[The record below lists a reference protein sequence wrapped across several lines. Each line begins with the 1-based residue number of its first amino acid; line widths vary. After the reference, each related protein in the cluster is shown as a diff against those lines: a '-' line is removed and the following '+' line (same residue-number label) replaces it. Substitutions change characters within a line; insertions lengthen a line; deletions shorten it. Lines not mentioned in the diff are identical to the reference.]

1 VGNGTDGVFIW
12 QAQLETGSVAT
23 SPIVTTAGTA
33 SRVADNDTL
42 SSASSLIGQSAG
54 YVATTF
60 SFRGAGGTRTLFG
73 VFEDS
78 NNSIIARLN
87 SSNELECLI
96 TSGGVTQSF
105 FASSALTA
113 NTTYGLVFSYSAG
126 ATLVS
131 LNGVQV
137 GTTDT
142 SSTIPATSKVNLGI
156 SVAMG
161 AWHNGWFKSLVLG
174 STALSA
180 SSANALS
187 LSLSQL

>member
-1 VGNGTDGVFIW
+1 
-12 QAQLETGSVAT
+12 
-23 SPIVTTAGTA
+23 
-33 SRVADNDTL
+33 
-42 SSASSLIGQSAG
+42 
-54 YVATTF
+54 VATTF
-60 SFRGAGGTRTLFG
+60 SFRGAGGTRTIFS
-73 VFEDS
+73 VNEDS
-78 NNSIIARLN
+78 NNAITARLN

-96 TSGGVTQSF
+96 SSGGVTQAF
-105 FASSALTA
+105 FTSSALTA

-161 AWHNGWFKSLVLG
+161 GWHNGWFKSLVLG
-174 STALSA
+174 STALSVA
-180 SSANALS
+180 SANALS